1 MKRGLK
7 ITVWILGL
15 LAVLLLASLVAIQSP
30 AVQTALGRM
39 LISRFEKNTDAQ
51 IQVGNISIRPLEAIL
66 LEDVVVL
73 DKQPRVP
80 GLDTVLAVNRLSV
93 KFSLRGLL
101 NRKGAYVSRLRLYGG
116 CFNLV
121 LEPEVNLLRVLH
133 LNSGEESQDSTMQW
147 GNLITA
153 REVDIRD
160 LRFRK
165 GPGLQFGKNQSSS
178 AAARSTGK
186 ARQ

>member
-15 LAVLLLASLVAIQSP
+15 LAVLLLAALVAIQSP
-30 AVQTALGRM
+30 AVQTSLGKM
-39 LISRFEKNTDAQ
+39 LISHIQKNTDAE
-51 IQVGNISIRPLEAIL
+51 ISVKNISIRPFEAIL
-66 LEDVVVL
+66 LEDVVLL
-73 DKQPRVP
+73 DKQPRIP
-80 GLDTVLAVNRLSV
+80 GLDTVLVVNQLSV

-133 LNSGEESQDSTMQW
+133 LDYG
-147 GNLITA
+147 G
-153 REVDIRD
+153 
-160 LRFRK
+160 
-165 GPGLQFGKNQSSS
+165 
-178 AAARSTGK
+178 
-186 ARQ
+186 